1 MFTNKTIQANN
12 LVGLFIILAG
22 ILNISCASNS
32 DKRPSPL
39 MSDSVIINKTLVTI
53 EYSSP
58 SVKKRE
64 IWGGLVP
71 YDELWRTGANK
82 ATYLRTSENILVN
95 GEPLEKGSYSLFTIP
110 REDSAWTVI
119 FNRDWDQWGSYNYDV
134 NNDVLRLELIPYP
147 SDFYEMMQFTLSEK
161 DLLFQWEKLAFK
173 INLASANSNEDSL
186 KLQR

>member
-58 SVKKRE
+58 SV
-64 IWGGLVP
+64 
-71 YDELWRTGANK
+71 
-82 ATYLRTSENILVN
+82 NILVN

-110 REDSAWTVI
+110 REDSAWSVI